1 MTKNNDQAIVADD
14 DSVSKKKKKSAWKNN
29 DNRAYFFIAP
39 FVIVFLSFNIY
50 PILLTFYYSVTNYT
64 GMGGIENADF
74 IGLDNYRRLITDD
87 FFFQAFFNT
96 IRMWGLN
103 FAVQIAIAMG
113 LALLFSDLRLKLK
126 GLNTFRALFFLPNI
140 ITIASVALLF
150 SILLDWNYGSL
161 NQMLLSLNIIN
172 RPINWLN
179 SPTYAQGAVALI
191 GAWMWFGNTFIILMA
206 GISGIPRDFYEAA
219 YIDGANWW
227 DSFTQ
232 ITLPQLK
239 PILLYVF
246 ITSIIGGLQIFDL
259 PLLLT
264 DGRGAP
270 RGSLNTMVIYLYN
283 QGFSYAN
290 FGYSATIA
298 YGLFLIT
305 IVFSAITFRTM
316 YRGQVKT
323 KKGGNK

>member
-1 MTKNNDQAIVADD
+1 MNKSNDQSVAADSTAEVSKRKPRKKNN
-14 DSVSKKKKKSAWKNN
+14 NHP
-29 DNRAYFFIAP
+29 YFYIAP

-50 PILLTFYYSVTNYT
+50 PILLTFYYSLTNYT
-64 GMGGIENADF
+64 GMGGIENASF
-74 IGLDNYRRLITDD
+74 IGFDNYARLIGDA
-87 FFFQAFFNT
+87 FFYEAFFNT
-96 IRMWGLN
+96 IKIWGVN
-103 FAVQIAIAMG
+103 FAIQITIAMG
-113 LALLFSDLRLKLK
+113 LALLFSDMRLKLK

-161 NQMLLSLNIIN
+161 NQMLLSLNLID

-179 SPTYAQGAVALI
+179 DPVLAQGWVALI

-206 GISGIPRDFYEAA
+206 GISGIPKDFYEAA

-227 DSFTQ
+227 DSFTK

-259 PLLLT
+259 PLLMT

-270 RGSLNTMVIYLYN
+270 RGALNTMVIYLYN

-290 FGYSATIA
+290 FGYSAAIA
-298 YGLFLIT
+298 YGLFIIT
-305 IVFSAITFRTM
+305 IVFSAITFKTM
-316 YRGQVKT
+316 YRSQVKV
-323 KKGGNK
+323 KKGGKK

>member
-1 MTKNNDQAIVADD
+1 MNKSESQAYTAESSSSVKTKTAKKNN
-14 DSVSKKKKKSAWKNN
+14 NN
-29 DNRAYFFIAP
+29 NNRAYLYIAP

-74 IGLDNYRRLITDD
+74 VGIDNYRRLITDD
-87 FFFQAFFNT
+87 FFYQAFFNT
-96 IRMWGLN
+96 IKIWGAN
-103 FAVQIAIAMG
+103 FAIQISIAMG
-113 LALLFSDLRLKLK
+113 LALLFSDMRLKLK

-161 NQMLLSLNIIN
+161 NQMLLSLNIVD

-179 SPTYAQGAVALI
+179 NPVYAQGWVALI

-206 GISGIPRDFYEAA
+206 GISGIPKDFYEAA

-227 DSFTQ
+227 DSFTK

-259 PLLLT
+259 PLLMT

-270 RGSLNTMVIYLYN
+270 RGALNTMVIYLYN

-298 YGLFLIT
+298 YGLFIIT
-305 IVFSAITFRTM
+305 IVFSAITFKTM
-316 YRGQVKT
+316 YRSQVKVKNGG
-323 KKGGNK
+323 KK

>member
-1 MTKNNDQAIVADD
+1 MTKNN
-14 DSVSKKKKKSAWKNN
+14 
-29 DNRAYFFIAP
+29 NRAYFFIAP

-50 PILLTFYYSVTNYT
+50 PILLTFYYSLTNYT
-64 GMGGIENADF
+64 GMGGIDNADF
-74 IGLDNYRRLITDD
+74 IGLDNYRRLTQDD

-96 IRMWGLN
+96 LKIWGAN
-103 FAVQIAIAMG
+103 FAIQIAIAMG
-113 LALLFSDLRLKLK
+113 LALLFSDLRLKLR

-161 NQMLLSLNIIN
+161 NQMLLNLGLIS

-179 SPTYAQGAVALI
+179 NPVYAQGWVALI

-206 GISGIPRDFYEAA
+206 GISGIPKDFYEAA
-219 YIDGANWW
+219 FIDGANWW
-227 DSFTQ
+227 DSFTK

-246 ITSIIGGLQIFDL
+246 ITSIIGGLQMFDL

-270 RGSLNTMVIYLYN
+270 RGALNTMVIYLYN

-298 YGLFLIT
+298 YGLFIIT
-305 IVFSAITFRTM
+305 IIFSVITFKTI
-316 YRGQVKT
+316 YRSQVKVKNGG
-323 KKGGNK
+323 KK

>member
-1 MTKNNDQAIVADD
+1 MQK
-14 DSVSKKKKKSAWKNN
+14 N
-29 DNRAYFFIAP
+29 DNRAYWFIAP
-39 FVIVFLSFNIY
+39 FVIVFLTFNIY
-50 PILLTFYYSVTNYT
+50 PILLTFYYSVTNYS

-74 IGLDNYRRLITDD
+74 VGMDNYVRLLNDSY
-87 FFFQAFFNT
+87 FYQAFFNT
-96 IRMWGLN
+96 IKIWGMN
-103 FAVQIAIAMG
+103 FGIQITIALL
-113 LALLFSDLRLKLK
+113 LALLFTDIRLKMR
-126 GLNTFRALFFLPNI
+126 GVNTFRALFFLPNI

-161 NQMLLSLNIIN
+161 NQMLLSLGVIS

-179 SPTYAQGAVALI
+179 NPTYSQAWVALI

-206 GISGIPRDFYEAA
+206 GISGIPKDFYEAA

-227 DSFTQ
+227 DSFTK
-232 ITLPQLK
+232 ITIPQLK

-259 PLLLT
+259 PMLLT

-270 RGSLNTMVIYLYN
+270 RGALNTMVLYLYN
-283 QGFSYAN
+283 QGFSYSN
-290 FGYSATIA
+290 FGYSAAIA

-305 IVFSAITFRTM
+305 VVFSAITFKTM
-316 YRGQVKT
+316 YRGQVKIR
-323 KKGGNK
+323 KGGGK

>member
-1 MTKNNDQAIVADD
+1 MTKNN
-14 DSVSKKKKKSAWKNN
+14 
-29 DNRAYFFIAP
+29 NRAYFFIAP

-50 PILLTFYYSVTNYT
+50 PILLTFYYSLTNYT

-74 IGLDNYRRLITDD
+74 IGADNYRRLIQDD

-96 IRMWGLN
+96 LKIWGAN
-103 FAVQIAIAMG
+103 FAIQITIAMG

-150 SILLDWNYGSL
+150 SILLDWNYGAL
-161 NQMLLSLNIIN
+161 NQMLLSLGLIN

-179 SPTYAQGAVALI
+179 DPVMAQGSVALI

-206 GISGIPRDFYEAA
+206 GISGIPKDFYEAA
-219 YIDGANWW
+219 FIDGANWW
-227 DSFTQ
+227 DSFTK

-239 PILLYVF
+239 PILLYVL

-270 RGSLNTMVIYLYN
+270 RGALNTMVIYLYN
-283 QGFSYAN
+283 QGFSYSN
-290 FGYSATIA
+290 FGYAATIA
-298 YGLFLIT
+298 YGLFIIT
-305 IVFSAITFRTM
+305 IIFSAITFKTM
-316 YRGQVKT
+316 YRGQVKVKNGG
-323 KKGGNK
+323 KK